1 MLCWSIIAFA
11 PHGLGQEYQGKQ
23 LVRAELL
30 AATNAVVPGK
40 PFTVGLLLR
49 MAPAWHTYW
58 KFSGDAGLP
67 SEMKWKLPPGWKIG
81 EIQWPIPLKTIDP
94 GDIQTYGYENEV
106 LLMQEITPPNV
117 VAGIGDAGNVG
128 RANHEPGSSIPA
140 TTVKLS
146 ADASWLVCER
156 ICIPGGAT
164 LQLELP
170 ASTTSQL
177 ANTELFARYR
187 RLLPQ
192 NWPGA
197 NVATADWS
205 RVGSDLRLKVTSET
219 LANYSAVDFFPL
231 PEQSTV
237 VGHPRIE
244 SRSKNEVVFRIPI
257 ESSEKNLSSMAGLL
271 VFSHQPNGED
281 RAAWQIAT
289 PTVVS
294 AARPAPVRG
303 IFTFLLF
310 GFLGGIILNLMP
322 CVLPVISLKIFGFIQ
337 QAGQSRQKI
346 LRSGV
351 AFTIGIFAW
360 FITLALLLIA
370 LKAAGRDVT
379 WGGFQFTNAY
389 FVLAL
394 SVIVLVFALNL
405 FGVFEISLPQ
415 SMTRGLLSTTERKD
429 DLGSFFQGVF
439 ATVLA
444 TPCTAPFLGTALGFA
459 FSQSPAIILSMFVAI
474 AAGMSAPYLLL
485 SAQPAWLRLLPK
497 PGPWMLHVKQFMGF
511 LLLATLLFLLY
522 VLGAQ
527 RGLEGAIWASCF
539 LLVISVACWMKGA
552 FVVPTA
558 SVLKRSVVLV
568 LMLVLVF
575 MSGIYFIGDKFHS
588 GNIASADSRLRGDWQ
603 AFTPERLQT
612 ELEQGRFV
620 FVDFTAAWCLTC
632 KFNEASVL
640 ESAEVRQAFQRHRIV
655 KMKADWTNGDPA
667 ITKLLQHFGRP
678 GVPLYVLYPGK
689 NDEPIVFP
697 ELLTKSMVLE
707 KLETSA
713 PHNKAT
719 GMPRI
724 SVSSVVNAPA
734 EKVWAVIRRFD
745 AVVDWLPFVK
755 SSPIEDGGD
764 PTRVGCIRVLTQT
777 DGEVFRE
784 VLVAL
789 SDAERSYSYTF
800 VSSPVPVRNHQ
811 TTLHVLPITDGDR
824 SYVEWSSRFEIDP
837 ECEAQLVDLMN
848 RNFLAGLRNLAEK
861 FNRDR
866 AASP

>member
-1 MLCWSIIAFA
+1 MLPDHMRVPSRFAACWMLCWSIIAFA
-11 PHGLGQEYQGKQ
+11 PHGLAQEYQGKQ
-23 LVRAELL
+23 LVKAELL
-30 AATNAVVPGK
+30 ADTNAVVPGK

-67 SEMKWKLPPGWKIG
+67 SELKWKLPPGWKIG

-106 LLMQEITPPNV
+106 LLMQEITPP
-117 VAGIGDAGNVG
+117 AKLDS
-128 RANHEPGSSIPA
+128 SSI
-140 TTVKLS
+140 KLS

-177 ANTELFARYR
+177 ANTELFTRYR
-187 RLLPQ
+187 RLLSQ

-197 NVATADWS
+197 NVATADWG

-219 LANYSAVDFFPL
+219 LANYPAVDFFPL
-231 PEQSTV
+231 PEQNTV

-244 SRSKNEVVFRIPI
+244 SRSKSEVVFRIPI
-257 ESSEKNLSSMAGLL
+257 ESSEKSLSSMAGLI

-281 RAAWQIAT
+281 RAAWQLTT
-289 PTVVS
+289 PSAVS

-303 IFTFLLF
+303 VFTFLLF
-310 GFLGGIILNLMP
+310 GFIGGIILNLMP

-351 AFTIGIFAW
+351 AFTTGIFAW
-360 FITLALLLIA
+360 FIALALLLIA
-370 LKAAGRDVT
+370 LKATGRDVT

-415 SMTRGLLSTTERKD
+415 SMTRGLLSTTDRKD
-429 DLGSFFQGVF
+429 ALGSFFQGVF

-459 FSQSPAIILSMFVAI
+459 FTQSPPIILAVFIAV

-485 SAQPAWLRLLPK
+485 SAQPAWLRFLPK

-539 LLVISVACWMKGA
+539 LLMISVACWMKGA

-558 SVLKRSVVLV
+558 SVLKRSVVLA

-575 MSGIYFIGDKFHS
+575 ASGIYFIGNKFHS
-588 GNIASADSRLRGDWQ
+588 ANIASADSRLRGDWQ

-640 ESAEVRQAFQRHRIV
+640 ESAEVRQAFQRHGIV
-655 KMKADWTNGDPA
+655 KLKADWTNGDPV

-689 NDEPIVFP
+689 NEEPIVFP
-697 ELLTKSMVLE
+697 ELLTKGMVLE

-713 PHNKAT
+713 
-719 GMPRI
+719 R
-724 SVSSVVNAPA
+724 SV
-734 EKVWAVIRRFD
+734 
-745 AVVDWLPFVK
+745 
-755 SSPIEDGGD
+755 
-764 PTRVGCIRVLTQT
+764 
-777 DGEVFRE
+777 
-784 VLVAL
+784 
-789 SDAERSYSYTF
+789 
-800 VSSPVPVRNHQ
+800 
-811 TTLHVLPITDGDR
+811 
-824 SYVEWSSRFEIDP
+824 
-837 ECEAQLVDLMN
+837 
-848 RNFLAGLRNLAEK
+848 
-861 FNRDR
+861 
-866 AASP
+866 ASQ